1 MGTARF
7 LVPVRN
13 GQPDIRCKTLKII
26 DAEIRGGF
34 AEVVVDGTSAKYLRK
49 RRYAQEIAL
58 PKQHLS
64 ISQVNTYLRCPLQ
77 YYWRY
82 VEGLKIP
89 PPSAVVFG
97 QATHKAIE
105 HNYRHKVKSGED
117 RPVEEVQEVFA
128 QEFDRLA
135 PEAQWEEGEKPGEVK
150 DEGIR
155 TTELYMR
162 EVAPKTQPTAVE
174 ESFEVQF
181 ENVEYTLKGVV
192 DVVDASGTI
201 IDTKTS
207 KRAPA
212 ADQAAKDFQLT
223 AYSLGYRVIRGEPE
237 TGLRIDYIVRTKS
250 PKIVS
255 LPAGPRTDREV
266 DRLLKLMSCVARA
279 IRDQTFY
286 PQPHNFSCNPNGCGY
301 WLVCQ
306 EKW

>member
-1 MGTARF
+1 MATARF
-7 LVPVRN
+7 LVPIRD
-13 GQPDIRCKTLKII
+13 GKPDIRCKSVKVI

-34 AEVVVDGTSAKYLRK
+34 AEIVVDGTSAKYLRL

-82 VEGLKIP
+82 VEGLKVP

-97 QATHKAIE
+97 LATHRAVE
-105 HNYRHKVKSGED
+105 HNYRHKLRSGED
-117 RPVEEVQEVFA
+117 RPTEEIQEVFA
-128 QEFDRLA
+128 EEFDRLA

-162 EVAPKTQPTAVE
+162 EVAPKTDPAAVE
-174 ESFEVQF
+174 EPFEVEF
-181 ENVEYTLKGVV
+181 GNVEYTLKGVV
-192 DVVDASGTI
+192 DLVDRKGTI

-207 KRAPA
+207 KRTPA
-212 ADQAAKDFQLT
+212 EDQLAKDLQLT
-223 AYSLGYRVIRGEPE
+223 AYSLGYRTAVGVPE
-237 TGLRIDYIVRTKS
+237 AGLRMDYIVRTKS

-255 LPAGPRTDREV
+255 LSAEPRDQKEL
-266 DRLLKLMSCVARA
+266 DRLLKLIGYVARA
-279 IRDQTFY
+279 IRDELYF
-286 PQPHNFSCNPNGCGY
+286 PQPHNFTCTPNGCGY
-301 WLVCQ
+301 WNICQ
-306 EKW
+306 ERW